1 LLQRNIAY
9 GNAHNVN
16 QTPSMETFMPAK
28 KSDLNEEQIRQI
40 AYTLWLNEGRPE
52 GSAEIHWFRA
62 VELAAAK
69 PAKKA
74 AVKKAA

>member
-1 LLQRNIAY
+1 M
-9 GNAHNVN
+9 
-16 QTPSMETFMPAK
+16 QTK
-28 KSDLNEEQIRQI
+28 KSALNEQQVRQI

-62 VELAAAK
+62 VELASAK
-69 PAKKA
+69 PVKAPAKKA

>member
-1 LLQRNIAY
+1 MSVK
-9 GNAHNVN
+9 NA
-16 QTPSMETFMPAK
+16 A
-28 KSDLNEEQIRQI
+28 LNEDQVRRV

-69 PAKKA
+69 PAKAPVKKA

>member
-1 LLQRNIAY
+1 MA
-9 GNAHNVN
+9 V
-16 QTPSMETFMPAK
+16 K
-28 KSDLNEEQIRQI
+28 KTAANEDTIRAI

-69 PAKKA
+69 PAKA
-74 AVKKAA
+74 PVKKAAVRKAA

>member
-1 LLQRNIAY
+1 MSVKNS
-9 GNAHNVN
+9 
-16 QTPSMETFMPAK
+16 T
-28 KSDLNEEQIRQI
+28 LNEEQVRRI
-40 AYTLWLNEGRPE
+40 AYALWLNEGRPE

-69 PAKKA
+69 PAKAPVKKA